1 MKTKIALSAIALAI
15 AASSAIAADT
25 SIFTWKQR
33 SGATAFADTPPGLK
47 MGRASTINVRTRTV
61 TPPPVVKKD
70 DPNMSTADKQAA
82 LNKEI
87 EEENRRKEEANKKQ
101 MEEAKKRKL
110 QSGANEQR
118 NRNQSQREKQR
129 CVDSQIRCRY
139 CQILQLIRHKTLF
152 RLPNIPYLG
161 SLKFYYYLVKSNG

>member
-33 SGATAFADTPPGLK
+33 SGAIADTPPGLK

-101 MEEAKKRKL
+101 MEEAKKENCKAA
-110 QSGANEQR
+110 QMNKETVTKANAK
-118 NRNQSQREKQR
+118 NK
-129 CVDSQIRCRY
+129 DALIPKYDADIAKY
-139 CQILQLIRHKTLF
+139 C
-152 RLPNIPYLG
+152 N
-161 SLKFYYYLVKSNG
+161 

>member
-1 MKTKIALSAIALAI
+1 MKTKISLSAIALAI

-47 MGRASTINVRTRTV
+47 MGQASTINVRTRTV
-61 TPPPVVKKD
+61 APPPVVKKD

-101 MEEAKKRKL
+101 MEEAKKENCKAA
-110 QSGANEQR
+110 QMNKETVTKANAK
-118 NRNQSQREKQR
+118 NK
-129 CVDSQIRCRY
+129 DALIPKYDADIAKY
-139 CQILQLIRHKTLF
+139 C
-152 RLPNIPYLG
+152 N
-161 SLKFYYYLVKSNG
+161 

>member
-82 LNKEI
+82 LNKE
-87 EEENRRKEEANKKQ
+87 
-101 MEEAKKRKL
+101 MEEAKKENCKAA
-110 QSGANEQR
+110 QMNKETVTKANAK
-118 NRNQSQREKQR
+118 NK
-129 CVDSQIRCRY
+129 DALIPKYDADIAKY
-139 CQILQLIRHKTLF
+139 C
-152 RLPNIPYLG
+152 N
-161 SLKFYYYLVKSNG
+161 

>member
-33 SGATAFADTPPGLK
+33 SGATAFADTPPGLI

-61 TPPPVVKKD
+61 TPPPVVKKE
-70 DPNMSTADKQAA
+70 DPNMSIADKQAA

-87 EEENRRKEEANKKQ
+87 EEENRRRDEANKKREEDVKKENCKSAQ
-101 MEEAKKRKL
+101 MNKETVTKTNAKNKDALIPKYD
-110 QSGANEQR
+110 ADIA
-118 NRNQSQREKQR
+118 K
-129 CVDSQIRCRY
+129 Y
-139 CQILQLIRHKTLF
+139 C
-152 RLPNIPYLG
+152 N
-161 SLKFYYYLVKSNG
+161 

>member
-61 TPPPVVKKD
+61 TPICPP
-70 DPNMSTADKQAA
+70 PT
-82 LNKEI
+82 NKP
-87 EEENRRKEEANKKQ
+87 R
-101 MEEAKKRKL
+101 
-110 QSGANEQR
+110 
-118 NRNQSQREKQR
+118 
-129 CVDSQIRCRY
+129 
-139 CQILQLIRHKTLF
+139 
-152 RLPNIPYLG
+152 
-161 SLKFYYYLVKSNG
+161 

>member
-1 MKTKIALSAIALAI
+1 VCFDNLNKEKIMKTKIALSSIALAI

-101 MEEAKKRKL
+101 MEEAKKENCKAA
-110 QSGANEQR
+110 QMNKETVTKANAK
-118 NRNQSQREKQR
+118 NK
-129 CVDSQIRCRY
+129 DALIPKYDADIAKY
-139 CQILQLIRHKTLF
+139 C
-152 RLPNIPYLG
+152 N
-161 SLKFYYYLVKSNG
+161 

>member
-15 AASSAIAADT
+15 AASSAFAADT

-33 SGATAFADTPPGLK
+33 SGARAFADTPPGLK
-47 MGRASTINVRTRTV
+47 MGQASTINVRTRTV
-61 TPPPVVKKD
+61 TPPPVAKKE

-101 MEEAKKRKL
+101 MEEAKKENCKAA
-110 QSGANEQR
+110 QMNKETVTKANSK
-118 NRNQSQREKQR
+118 NK
-129 CVDSQIRCRY
+129 DALIPKYDADIAKY
-139 CQILQLIRHKTLF
+139 C
-152 RLPNIPYLG
+152 N
-161 SLKFYYYLVKSNG
+161 

>member
-1 MKTKIALSAIALAI
+1 VCFDNLNKEKIMKTKIALSAIALAI

-101 MEEAKKRKL
+101 MEEAKKENCKAA
-110 QSGANEQR
+110 QMNKETVTKANTK
-118 NRNQSQREKQR
+118 NK
-129 CVDSQIRCRY
+129 DALIPKYDADIAKY
-139 CQILQLIRHKTLF
+139 C
-152 RLPNIPYLG
+152 N
-161 SLKFYYYLVKSNG
+161 